1 MLKKDWVFRRGDI
14 YMANLTPVCG
24 SEQGGV
30 RPVLIIQNNVGN
42 YHSPTL
48 VVATFTSKARKK
60 TKQPTHYLMK
70 HNPALKKP
78 SVVLLEQIR
87 TVDKQRIERYLGKA
101 SRKEMSAVNK
111 ALLISLALDKSYR
124 Q

>member
-30 RPVLIIQNNVGN
+30 RPVLVIQNNVGN

-48 VVATFTSKARKK
+48 VVATFTSKTRKK

-87 TVDKQRIERYLGKA
+87 TLDKQRIERYLGKA

>member
-1 MLKKDWVFRRGDI
+1 
-14 YMANLTPVCG
+14 
-24 SEQGGV
+24 
-30 RPVLIIQNNVGN
+30 
-42 YHSPTL
+42 
-48 VVATFTSKARKK
+48 
-60 TKQPTHYLMK
+60 MK

>member
-30 RPVLIIQNNVGN
+30 RPVLVIQNNVGN

-48 VVATFTSKARKK
+48 VAVSY
-60 TKQPTHYLMK
+60 THLRA
-70 HNPALKKP
+70 H
-78 SVVLLEQIR
+78 E
-87 TVDKQRIERYLGKA
+87 T
-101 SRKEMSAVNK
+101 
-111 ALLISLALDKSYR
+111 
-124 Q
+124 